1 VSRPS
6 VTCGTAVRSNRM
18 PIRFCFL
25 WEGKDA
31 RDADEMRSVSWRV
44 AKNRDGMRN
53 RGELR
58 FFAKRARFEESNL
71 QEAAA

>member
-1 VSRPS
+1 
-6 VTCGTAVRSNRM
+6 
-18 PIRFCFL
+18 
-25 WEGKDA
+25 
-31 RDADEMRSVSWRV
+31 
-44 AKNRDGMRN
+44 MRN